1 MKSALN
7 LIKEMAERGALNQ
20 AKREIAS
27 HPDQYDLTELV
38 IPFGEKP
45 LFQACAE
52 VLCALDNATLSR
64 LATELFRW
72 FRNMNW
78 PGSELILERVKQLPP
93 GVVRDTLARAKQKA
107 ADVGDEEWLYNI
119 AESFSEY
126 E

>member
-1 MKSALN
+1 MKSALC
-7 LIKEMAERGALNQ
+7 LIKEMTERGALNQ

-52 VLCALDNATLSR
+52 VLCALDNETLSR

-72 FRNMNW
+72 FQDMNW
-78 PGSELILERVKQLPP
+78 PGTELVLERVKQLPSD
-93 GVVRDTLARAKQKA
+93 VVREAMAHAKQKA
-107 ADVGDEEWLYNI
+107 VDTGDEEWLYNI
-119 AESFSEY
+119 TESFPEY